1 MSLEQALQDNTAAL
15 KAFTAA
21 FGSGNALTAAPKA
34 LEEKI
39 AKAEK
44 TVAAP
49 AKAATKKEEPASDI
63 PDYEKVVKPAVIAY
77 VKANTREAM
86 DQILL
91 DNFEVK
97 SAKDL
102 KPNQYQALLGKLN
115 EAADDVA

>member
-1 MSLEQALQDNTAAL
+1 
-15 KAFTAA
+15 
-21 FGSGNALTAAPKA
+21 
-34 LEEKI
+34 
-39 AKAEK
+39 
-44 TVAAP
+44 
-49 AKAATKKEEPASDI
+49 
-63 PDYEKVVKPAVIAY
+63 

-86 DQILL
+86 DKILL